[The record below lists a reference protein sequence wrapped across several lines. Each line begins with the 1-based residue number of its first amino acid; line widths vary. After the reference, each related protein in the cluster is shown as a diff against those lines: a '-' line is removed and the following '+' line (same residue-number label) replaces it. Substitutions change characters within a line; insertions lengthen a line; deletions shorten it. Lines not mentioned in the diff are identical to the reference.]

1 MHWVKFKKSSLTYGA
16 SGFIMCH
23 AKRRESEVKKVSPR
37 TGRPKLENAKKIR
50 MSLKLRPEEAA
61 LLQECSDR
69 MNETRTTVIIQGI
82 KLVKAKLDSQNGK

>member
-1 MHWVKFKKSSLTYGA
+1 M
-16 SGFIMCH
+16 
-23 AKRRESEVKKVSPR
+23 SPR

-50 MSLKLRPEEAA
+50 MSLKLRPEEAS
-61 LLQECSDR
+61 LLQECAER